1 MDGHLV
7 IMELPKV
14 NIALAGS
21 AVIAICS
28 TLGGGVW
35 YMSQQAS
42 VIEALQSDLEKLT
55 VANSAVD
62 RTNLL
67 RDVEENT
74 ERIEEI
80 IDYISLVEQEGGETI
95 DEIYEEFEE
104 VYETQ
109 EGFILQFNQIVKLQA
124 RVKTLE
130 NTLEFLARRPSLSD
144 GR

>member
-1 MDGHLV
+1 
-7 IMELPKV
+7 MELPKV
-14 NIALAGS
+14 NIAVAAS
-21 AVIAICS
+21 AVVAITS

-62 RTNLL
+62 RTNLI
-67 RDVEENT
+67 RDVQENT
-74 ERIEEI
+74 ERIEELVDYL
-80 IDYISLVEQEGGETI
+80 IDLEEEGEETLS
-95 DEIYEEFEE
+95 DVMSEFDD

-109 EGFILQFNQIVKLQA
+109 EGFLLQFNQIVKLQA

-130 NTLEFLARRPSLSD
+130 NTLEFLARRPTLSD

>member
-1 MDGHLV
+1 
-7 IMELPKV
+7 MELPKV

-67 RDVEENT
+67 RDVQQNT
-74 ERIEEI
+74 EN
-80 IDYISLVEQEGGETI
+80 I
-95 DEIYEEFEE
+95 DELLDIIIEMEETGEETAEDVYSEIDLVWEEFDN
-104 VYETQ
+104 VVGY
-109 EGFILQFNQIVKLQA
+109 FNELVKLQA
-124 RVKTLE
+124 RISILEKTV
-130 NTLEFLARRPSLSD
+130 EFTRQD
-144 GR
+144 GM